1 MVSAFTGPSCR
12 ELAARHAN
20 ADEVERQAVQE
31 ATERRA
37 AADAQAALQVDD
49 DIVWVTEDD
58 LDAVVDQGSIVVF
71 TGTDNQER
79 LVVFGVDHRP
89 ASGLIEAVR
98 EQGSIPC
105 QVEDWQVLRRTAP
118 VTV

>member
-20 ADEVERQAVQE
+20 ADEIERQAVQE

-58 LDAVVDQGSIVVF
+58 LNAIVDQGSVLVF
-71 TGTDNQER
+71 TGTDAQGR
-79 LVVFGVDHRP
+79 VVRFGVDHRP
-89 ASGLIEAVR
+89 AHGLIEAV
-98 EQGSIPC
+98 EAEGTIPC
-105 QVEDWQVLRRTAP
+105 HVEPWQVLSRTSAAL
-118 VTV
+118 V